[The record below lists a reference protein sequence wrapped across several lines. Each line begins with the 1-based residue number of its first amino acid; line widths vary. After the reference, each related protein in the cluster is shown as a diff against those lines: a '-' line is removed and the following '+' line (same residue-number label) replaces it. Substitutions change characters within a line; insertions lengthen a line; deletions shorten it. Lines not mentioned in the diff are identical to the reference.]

1 MSPKSAQRF
10 WDNDMHRE
18 RLSTSHKCDVLRE
31 KPGRV
36 PTLPVPN
43 DRVLGAGPVPGP
55 APPFLA
61 TLPPP
66 TSIAG

>member
-1 MSPKSAQRF
+1 MRPLQ
-10 WDNDMHRE
+10 
-18 RLSTSHKCDVLRE
+18 E

-43 DRVLGAGPVPGP
+43 DRVKGAGPVPGP

-61 TLPPP
+61 EAHRFRDFPFHGQEIEAL
-66 TSIAG
+66 